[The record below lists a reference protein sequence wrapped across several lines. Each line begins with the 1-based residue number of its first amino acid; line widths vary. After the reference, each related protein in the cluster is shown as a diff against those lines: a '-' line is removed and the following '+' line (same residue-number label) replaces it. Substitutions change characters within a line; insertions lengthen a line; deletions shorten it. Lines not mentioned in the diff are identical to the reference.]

1 MKKTTFLFAFSA
13 SVFILLLASF
23 LTYRTLSDFESDSL
37 MVVHTQAVKDE
48 LANLVRLP
56 MAFSRDV
63 RNATLYLDTLNN
75 QQVVHLKSV
84 MDSTINRLDSLL
96 SDNPQQKVRFDT
108 LKQLVDDHLKIA
120 ERLAINMSAGYV
132 LSLPTRRLIVREE
145 KAVTEIHDQAEE
157 MRVEENKVLIERSI
171 QVARSK
177 KWAPIMLLILSG
189 VSIIILTILFI
200 STFKLYRLN
209 ENKASRLAKQLTE
222 LEAEIEIRS
231 KLQKL
236 LKSIFDSSQ
245 HGIIA
250 FDSIRNSEEEIVDF
264 RFRFVNNEAAK
275 MIGRPINELTD
286 KMMLDVVPGNKE
298 SGLFDAYKQVVDTG
312 KPLRKT
318 EYYNFDNIDM
328 WFDISAVKNEDGFV
342 VMFSD
347 ITDIKLSES
356 ALLEKQEELQATNY
370 ELEQFAYIASHDL
383 QEPLR
388 KIRAFGDRLQDT
400 FNDKIGERGS
410 DYIARMQSASERMQ
424 RLIEDLLKFSRVSRS
439 ESEFAKVDL
448 NTVVSEALTILNME
462 IELKKAEVNV
472 EKLPTVDGDQ
482 NLLVQLFQNLISNA
496 LKYSKETVNPIIQID
511 VSADKREDNGE
522 EKKYWKI
529 NVKDNGIGF
538 DPKYKDQIFVI
549 FQRLHGRSEYTGT
562 GIGLAICGKIVKHHN
577 GIIEAYG
584 EPDSGATFTIFLPR
598 T

>member
-37 MVVHTQAVKDE
+37 MVVHSQAVKDE

-63 RNATLYLDTLNN
+63 RNATLYLDTLKNTEI
-75 QQVVHLKSV
+75 VHLKSV
-84 MDSTINRLDSLL
+84 MDSTINRLDSLI
-96 SDNPQQKVRFDT
+96 SDNPSQQVRLDT
-108 LKQLVDDHLKIA
+108 LKQLVNDHLKIA
-120 ERLAINMSAGYV
+120 ERLTINMSAGYV

-145 KAVTEIHDQAEE
+145 KAVSEIQDQAVE
-157 MRVEENKVLIERSI
+157 MRIEENKLLIARST

-189 VSIIILTILFI
+189 VSILILTILFI

-209 ENKASRLAKQLTE
+209 ENKASRLSIQLAE
-222 LEAEIEIRS
+222 LEAETEMRS

-250 FDSIRNSEEEIVDF
+250 FDSVRNADNEIIDF

-275 MIGRPINELTD
+275 MIGQPIEQLTD
-286 KMMLDVVPGNKE
+286 KMLLDVVPGNKE
-298 SGLFDAYKQVVDTG
+298 SGLFDDYKKVVETG
-312 KPLRKT
+312 KSLRKT
-318 EYYNFDNIDM
+318 EYYNFDNIDL

-347 ITDIKLSES
+347 ISDIKQSEVI
-356 ALLEKQEELQATNY
+356 LIEKQEELKTTNY

-388 KIRAFGDRLQDT
+388 KIRAFGDRLKVTYEEQL
-400 FNDKIGERGS
+400 GERGR
-410 DYIARMQSASERMQ
+410 DYIVRMQSASERMQ
-424 RLIEDLLKFSRVSRS
+424 RLIEDLLKFSRVSRN
-439 ESEFAKVDL
+439 ENEFSIVDL
-448 NTVVSEALTILNME
+448 NAVVSEAMTILNME
-462 IELKKAEVNV
+462 IELKKAEVIV
-472 EKLPTVDGDQ
+472 EKLPEVEGDQ

-496 LKYSKETVNPIIQID
+496 LKYSKETVNPIIKID

-522 EKKYWKI
+522 EKEYWKI

-549 FQRLHGRSEYTGT
+549 FQRLHGRSAYAGT

-577 GIIEAYG
+577 GLIEAFG